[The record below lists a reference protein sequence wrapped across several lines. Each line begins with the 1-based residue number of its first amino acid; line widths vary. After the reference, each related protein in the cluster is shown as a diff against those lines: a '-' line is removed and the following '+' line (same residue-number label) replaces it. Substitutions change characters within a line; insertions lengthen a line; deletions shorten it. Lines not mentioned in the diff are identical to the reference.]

1 MRLKQTADFAVSLSQ
16 DTKSIKDLPQGVE
29 SLTEEKK
36 QSILKSLVSQ
46 AAKCIMRQDGH
57 VLT

>member
-46 AAKCIMRQDGH
+46 PAKSIMRQDGH